1 MSFSFIPASVGDS
14 AETASERVLGA
25 LLLRRD
31 MGVAV
36 PLLLPLSGGPLP
48 LGVRDG
54 PSGLGEELSWAL
66 GGAAMTLLVRT
77 ADEVDEDEDAG
88 RSLRGLP
95 PRKTWVGPLEV
106 PAPPRLSGGLIG
118 VMLS

>member
-1 MSFSFIPASVGDS
+1 M
-14 AETASERVLGA
+14 LGA

-36 PLLLPLSGGPLP
+36 PLMLLLLLSGGPPP
-48 LGVRDG
+48 LGVREG
-54 PSGLGEELSWAL
+54 PSGLGEELSWAR
-66 GGAAMTLLVRT
+66 GGAAMTLLGRT

-88 RSLRGLP
+88 GSLRGLP
-95 PRKTWVGPLEV
+95 PRKTWVGPLEE

-118 VMLS
+118 ETMSRWLGRSKQTKQTTVTRH